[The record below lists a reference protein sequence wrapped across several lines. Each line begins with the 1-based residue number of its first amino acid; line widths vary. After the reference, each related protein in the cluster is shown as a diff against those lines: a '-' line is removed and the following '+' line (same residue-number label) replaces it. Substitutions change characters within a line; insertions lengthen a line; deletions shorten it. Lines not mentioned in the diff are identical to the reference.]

1 MSEAEPPRSPIRVAI
16 VDDHTMLREGLC
28 KILSMEEDL
37 EVVADTDDARQAA
50 TIASEKRPDVMLL
63 DIRMPGTSGLAVIGP
78 IHEAS
83 PSTKV
88 LILTASDDRRDHVA
102 ALTQGARGIMMKDS
116 AAKTLVTA
124 IRAVNEG
131 QAWVDREITGTLLEE
146 LAHRG
151 DPQGP
156 DNEGPRLTTRE
167 SEVVDL
173 VISGCRNRE
182 ISERLGISE
191 KTVKAHL
198 SNIFAK
204 LGVRDRLELAI
215 YALNR
220 KT

>member
-1 MSEAEPPRSPIRVAI
+1 VSEKIRVAI
-16 VDDHTMLREGLC
+16 VDDHTMLREGLR
-28 KILSMEEDL
+28 KILSMEDDL
-37 EVVADTDDARQAA
+37 EVVADTEDARKAA
-50 TIASEKRPDVMLL
+50 LIVAQTRPDVLLL
-63 DIRMPGTSGLAVIGP
+63 DIRMPGTGGLEVIGP
-78 IHEAS
+78 VHEAC
-83 PSTKV
+83 PVTKV

-102 ALTQGARGIMMKDS
+102 ALSQGARGIIMKDS
-116 AAKTLVTA
+116 AADTLVTA
-124 IRAVNEG
+124 IRAVHEG
-131 QAWVDREITGTLLEE
+131 EAWVDREITGTLLEE

-151 DPQGP
+151 GPAQQGGGGQQP
-156 DNEGPRLTTRE
+156 LTARE

-182 ISERLGISE
+182 IAERLSISE

-220 KT
+220 RI